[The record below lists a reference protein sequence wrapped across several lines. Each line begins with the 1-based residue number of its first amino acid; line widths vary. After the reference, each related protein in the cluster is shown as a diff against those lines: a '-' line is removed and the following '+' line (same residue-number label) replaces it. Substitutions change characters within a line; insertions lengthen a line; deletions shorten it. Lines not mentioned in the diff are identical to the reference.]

1 MVFGDLSDF
10 KDGLPSTD
18 SLLPNISR
26 YSQFSFEWNH
36 CRNGSFKCTGIRI
49 REQSNLGAGKLVP
62 LDEKVLP
69 YSKLILPVDKDWPE
83 NEYSN
88 QLLPK
93 KSPISRKERTVNCTN
108 DPFPYKGFKCPEIG
122 CGAIFLSNGNLQR
135 HILSGKHREE
145 KKSLQDEIGLIL
157 MDVVNSSSQ
166 ITSHHSMR
174 ASSKKESSNGFIFLK
189 I

>member
-1 MVFGDLSDF
+1 MCDSTIGTKKDSIRRNAAAGQDFLSSADLWNELKSSHNVMVFGDLSDF

-83 NEYSN
+83 IEYSN
-88 QLLPK
+88 QLLSK
-93 KSPISRKERTVNCTN
+93 KSPIPRKERTVNCTN

-122 CGAIFLSNGNLQR
+122 C
-135 HILSGKHREE
+135 
-145 KKSLQDEIGLIL
+145 
-157 MDVVNSSSQ
+157 
-166 ITSHHSMR
+166 
-174 ASSKKESSNGFIFLK
+174 
-189 I
+189 